1 VAAVRVALAQIDI
14 VNGDRA
20 ANHATAARA
29 ADLARAR
36 GADLLVLPEMFATGF
51 VMDPAATA
59 EPIDGPT
66 PALLRMLAREHGLAV
81 VGGFAQQAAGG
92 RVRNVALAVDRTGR
106 DLALYAKTHLFAYLG
121 EHLHHEPGDAPAPF
135 SLDGTGMACFVCY
148 DLRFPELFRLVA
160 DECRVV
166 IVIASWPRERQAHFD
181 LLLRARALEN
191 QCFVLGVNRVG
202 EGGGLAFTGGSA
214 VVDPLGQVVA
224 SGGDCEGLVVADVDP
239 GRVDEVRRAMP
250 FLADR
255 RF

>member
-1 VAAVRVALAQIDI
+1 MRVALAQID
-14 VNGDRA
+14 VVTGDRA
-20 ANHATAARA
+20 ANHGTAERMADEARA
-29 ADLARAR
+29 S

-59 EPIDGPT
+59 EPLEGPT
-66 PALLRMLAREHGLAV
+66 PALLRRLAREHRLAV

-92 RVRNVALAVDRTGR
+92 RARNVALAVDRDGR
-106 DLALYAKTHLFAYLG
+106 DLALYAKTHLFAFLN

-135 SLDGTGMACFVCY
+135 TLDGARMACFICY

-160 DECRVV
+160 DECCVV

-202 EGGGLAFTGGSA
+202 EGGGLPFAGGSV
-214 VVDPLGQVVA
+214 VVDPLGQAIA
-224 SGGDCEGLVVADVDP
+224 SGGERAGLVVADVDL